1 MNANALRD
9 FLQILEQIVLR
20 THASLAVDQEQ
31 LKTLEPVPVPMIQ
44 TQQSVTQT
52 QQFVS
57 VTQDTLMSM
66 EHVLTLTSVS
76 MKQILVMTHL
86 RRGYENN

>member
-1 MNANALRD
+1 MNASALRA

-20 THASLAVDQEQ
+20 THASLAMDQEQ

-52 QQFVS
+52 QRFVS

-76 MKQILVMTHL
+76 KKQILVMTPL
-86 RRGYENN
+86 RQGYQNN